1 MSTTHLRG
9 PLRSLRS
16 RARSGLR
23 SPPTCSPG
31 PRSSARR
38 TASTRASRAEL
49 SRRAAN
55 VSDYRALAKAR
66 LPHFLFEYLDG
77 GSYDEVTLRRN
88 VDDLQSVALRQRV
101 LRDVS
106 AIDLSTEL
114 FGKRWGMPV
123 GLGPVGL
130 AGLYARRG
138 EVQAARAAAAAS
150 VPFALST
157 VGGCSL
163 REVAASGH
171 VPWYQLYFVK
181 DRGFVADMI
190 GRAKEAGCGALILTV
205 DLAVPGSRY
214 RDYRAAGA
222 GFRRM
227 LQLAAR
233 PEWVWDVGIRGRPI
247 SLGNLEDVIGKRAPL
262 SDFQAWIHSNFDP
275 SVTWKDVEWVRQQW
289 KGPLIIKGILD
300 PGDAGDAASSGADA
314 IVVSNHGGRQ
324 LDGALSSARA
334 LPAVADAVAGRMPV
348 LVDGGVRSG
357 LDVVRML
364 ALGASLVL
372 MGRGWAYALAGAGG
386 AGVANVLKLI
396 EAEMRVAMAL
406 TACTK
411 VSEISN
417 SILEG

>member
-1 MSTTHLRG
+1 L
-9 PLRSLRS
+9 
-16 RARSGLR
+16 ARK
-23 SPPTCSPG
+23 
-31 PRSSARR
+31 A
-38 TASTRASRAEL
+38 AS
-49 SRRAAN
+49 

-77 GSYDEVTLRRN
+77 GSYDEQTLRRN
-88 VDDLQSVALRQRV
+88 VEDLRRVALRQRV

-106 AIDLSTEL
+106 DIDLSTEL
-114 FGKRWGMPV
+114 FGRRWSLPV

-138 EVQAARAAAAAS
+138 EVQAARAAAAAN

-171 VPWYQLYFVK
+171 VPWYQLYFVR

-190 GRAKEAGCGALILTV
+190 ASAREAGCGALILTV

-214 RDYRAAGA
+214 RDARAAG
-222 GFRRM
+222 GGLRRM
-227 LQLAAR
+227 AQLLAR
-233 PEWVWDVGIRGRPI
+233 PEWVWEVGIRGRPI
-247 SLGNLEDVIGKRAPL
+247 SLGNLERIVGKRAPL
-262 SDFQAWIHSNFDP
+262 SDFQAWIHRNFDP
-275 SVTWKDVEWVRQQW
+275 SVSWKDVEWVRSQW
-289 KGPLIIKGILD
+289 SGPLIIKGILD
-300 PGDAGDAASSGADA
+300 PEDARAALDSGADGM
-314 IVVSNHGGRQ
+314 VVSNHGGRQ

-334 LPAVADAVAGRMPV
+334 LPRVADAIAGRMPV

-364 ALGASLVL
+364 ALGADFVL
-372 MGRGWAYALAGAGG
+372 MGRAWAYALAARGR
-386 AGVANVLKLI
+386 AGVAHVLKLI

-406 TACTK
+406 TACT
-411 VSEISN
+411 SIAEIDEQV
-417 SILEG
+417 LDREGNQPAF